1 MTEDGRIKL
10 LKCGSWATSAGFADF
25 YVIITTSPQFDGNFS
40 NLSCFLLF
48 KVCSKCR
55 DVFMTEKVCRC
66 IFNGIKETHWWC
78 GLTTTMSDVRL

>member
-1 MTEDGRIKL
+1 MILLLGGHFWYPMSSRTQMTADGKIKL

-48 KVCSKCR
+48 KVCC
-55 DVFMTEKVCRC
+55 MKV
-66 IFNGIKETHWWC
+66 
-78 GLTTTMSDVRL
+78 